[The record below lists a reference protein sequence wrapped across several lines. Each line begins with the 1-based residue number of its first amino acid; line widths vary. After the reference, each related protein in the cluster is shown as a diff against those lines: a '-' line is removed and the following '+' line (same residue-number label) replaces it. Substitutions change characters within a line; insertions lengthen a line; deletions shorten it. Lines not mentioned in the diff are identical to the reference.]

1 MAGAVTIN
9 DEPRIW
15 LQRERRFE
23 SLGYQAG
30 RRACSDI
37 PRDVPIHIVGRR
49 RPIIEASRQSP
60 PAVLTAQDDLT
71 NAVSHLGGEWL
82 RVIGRQP
89 KAGGVLHEITCSKIL
104 EPMED

>member
-1 MAGAVTIN
+1 MRLPCSFSGAKTSMVI
-9 DEPRIW
+9 P
-15 LQRERRFE
+15 LP
-23 SLGYQAG
+23 G
-30 RRACSDI
+30 RMKFN

-89 KAGGVLHEITCSKIL
+89 KAGGVLHEITCSKIS